1 MSYWGLR
8 KVKFL
13 YDEENKWHIQC
24 DVYDSSIWTWD
35 NKRAWSLNKKCY
47 TGFET
52 REELEK
58 VIFLD
63 TLNGNIRGVGGK
75 FSSASWVKGRKFEL
89 TTEQKQILDELDKKT
104 QEKRQAWLKMRDMEN
119 RDENLYRQLKDEESN
134 IRRQKHQ
141 LYEDFC
147 YKQWLIYTKEKN
159 KNKTRYI
166 VQLDFHHE
174 KRGMYRDIFVSNTLS
189 TCTKFEYYISGA
201 KLFTE
206 NYKKLID
213 RYVNNPDYS
222 NVRIYAV
229 TDEDLTKVSSRKKVC
244 RKSASTLKDERK
256 LIFDSGVNSSLVA

>member
-13 YDEENKWHIQC
+13 YDEEHKWHIQC
-24 DVYDSSIWTWD
+24 DIYDSSIWSWE
-35 NKRAWSLNKKCY
+35 NKRVWANNHICY

-58 VIFLD
+58 AIFLD

-75 FSSASWVKGRKFEL
+75 FSSASWVKGKKFEL
-89 TTEQKQILDELDKKT
+89 TTEQRQILDELDKKRN
-104 QEKRQAWLKMRDMEN
+104 EKRQAWLKMRDMKN
-119 RDENLYRQLKDEESN
+119 RDEELYKSLKEEED
-134 IRRQKHQ
+134 ILYGQRHK

-166 VQLDFHHE
+166 VQLDFTKNGNKYE
-174 KRGMYRDIFVSNTLS
+174 NIFVSNTLS
-189 TCTKFEYYISGA
+189 TCTKFDWTIKGA

-213 RYVNNPDYS
+213 NYVNNPNYS
-222 NVRIYAV
+222 HVRIYAV
-229 TDEDLTKVSSRKKVC
+229 TDEDLMKVSSRKKVC
-244 RKSASTLKDERK
+244 KKFTHELKEERK
-256 LIFDSGVNSSLVA
+256 LIFDSNVDKSLVA